1 MLLILSILFH
11 FVFPLRTVLHAP
23 FTFSGILIIG
33 FGFIL
38 GFRSRA
44 LLLKNKTTL
53 SPYESPTFLI
63 TTGPY
68 RISRNPVYLAMT
80 AMLFGS
86 AVVMGTL
93 ITFIF
98 TVLYILIIDT
108 LFIPDEE
115 QRLENIFGM
124 EYRGYKKK
132 VRRWI

>member
-1 MLLILSILFH
+1 
-11 FVFPLRTVLHAP
+11 
-23 FTFSGILIIG
+23 
-33 FGFIL
+33 
-38 GFRSRA
+38 
-44 LLLKNKTTL
+44 
-53 SPYESPTFLI
+53 
-63 TTGPY
+63 
-68 RISRNPVYLAMT
+68 MT

-124 EYRGYKKK
+124 EYREYKKK